1 MQNQEIHEP
10 CAGLAGGFGDV
21 DTGIGGEIV
30 GCVWFDATGF
40 LSLLMNLL
48 LRSEKKFLR
57 FSFAFPDVFFVI
69 LNGP

>member
-30 GCVWFDATGF
+30 GCV
-40 LSLLMNLL
+40 
-48 LRSEKKFLR
+48 
-57 FSFAFPDVFFVI
+57 
-69 LNGP
+69 